1 MRSALPSTGSKL
13 RALSDRV
20 EAVLLWV
27 FTVMLVADV
36 LLGILARYVHFDV
49 VFADELG
56 KYLFVWLCTIGI
68 AAATKDNQHVRL
80 SFIAAHLPL
89 GRKAIR
95 MISQLLFLVFS
106 LFFLYWSVR
115 LTVMHAM
122 MDKSA
127 MGFHFPMYLF
137 SAAVPFG
144 FALTATRLIQNIVS
158 IIRMTEPETVHE
170 TDEHAFKK

>member
-80 SFIAAHLPL
+80 SFIASHLPL
-89 GRKAIR
+89 GRKTIR

-115 LTVMHAM
+115 LTVMHVM